1 MKLASVE
8 IENFRAIEKLT
19 LALDPRLTVLHGANA
34 HGKTSVLDAIAAGLG
49 AVLVLFPGATEKT
62 ERRLLDTDL
71 RVGASGDLF
80 VCLTTV
86 DGISWSTTITGGQPV
101 QRSVSQADTIAGGQ
115 SVQES
120 IDALRDKIDEIRSD
134 HNGKRPTDLPI
145 VAFYDTDRVIFD
157 RTERWPDIKKE
168 FTRYDAFEGALLSRT
183 NFQGL
188 FEWFYRKEN
197 EELREQRAQ
206 RDFGYRLADLSSVRH
221 AISSMLGDVSDP
233 HMEMDPPRFMV
244 SIGTGPD
251 SEKLALDQL
260 SGGYRAVLALAADL
274 AWRMAQGNPHL
285 DDPLES
291 EAIVLIDE
299 VDLHLHPKWQQRILN
314 DLVRTFPKAQFVVST
329 HSPQVLTTV
338 RPEHIVE
345 LDRGEDGRVVAGSPA
360 SATYG
365 AEAGDVLSS
374 VMGTNQRP
382 SGNEFTKALD
392 KYRRLVSSG
401 DGESSKARDIRK
413 QLERMSPYDP
423 ALDRADLEIRKRKL
437 FKKMAENE

>member
-34 HGKTSVLDAIAAGLG
+34 HGKTSVLGAIAAGLG
-49 AVLVLFPGATEKT
+49 AIPYLLSGVF
-62 ERRLLDTDL
+62 ERGFLDTDL
-71 RVGASGDLF
+71 RVGALDSSVVLN
-80 VCLTTV
+80 TV
-86 DGISWSTTITGGQPV
+86 DGISWSGTVTRGQPA
-101 QRSVSQADTIAGGQ
+101 RGYTS
-115 SVQES
+115 
-120 IDALRDKIDEIRSD
+120 ALKDKADEIFSD
-134 HNGKRPTDLPI
+134 CAEGRTVEFPI
-145 VAFYDTDRVIFD
+145 VAFYDTERVIFD
-157 RTERWPDIKKE
+157 RTKRWSDFKKE
-168 FTRYDAFEGALLSRT
+168 FTRYDAFEGALSSHT

-188 FEWFYRKEN
+188 FEWFYFKEN
-197 EELREQRAQ
+197 EELREQKAR
-206 RDFGYRLADLSSVRH
+206 RDFGYRLRDLSNVRH

-244 SIGTGPD
+244 SVGTGRN

-299 VDLHLHPKWQQRILN
+299 VDLHLHPSWQQRILD

-338 RPEHIVE
+338 GPEHIVE
-345 LDRGEDGRVVAGSPA
+345 LYRGEDGRVVAGSPA
-360 SATYG
+360 SATFG

-382 SGNEFTKALD
+382 SGNEFTKALER
-392 KYRRLVSSG
+392 YMRLIG
-401 DGESSKARDIRK
+401 NGEGESEEALALRNKLEDLSPRDH
-413 QLERMSPYDP
+413 
-423 ALDRADLEIRKRKL
+423 ALDRADVEIRRRALLERMGKST
-437 FKKMAENE
+437 

>member
-34 HGKTSVLDAIAAGLG
+34 HGKTSVLGAIAVGLG
-49 AVLVLFPGATEKT
+49 TMTVLFPGATERT
-62 ERRLLDTDL
+62 ERGFLDTDL
-71 RVGASGDLF
+71 RVGASGDVF
-80 VCLTTV
+80 VYLTTV
-86 DGISWSTTITGGQPV
+86 DDISWSATITKGQQT
-101 QRSVSQADTIAGGQ
+101 QRSISTMTTEGQ
-115 SVQES
+115 SEQES
-120 IDALRDKIDEIRSD
+120 YDALADKIDEIRSD
-134 HNGKRPTDLPI
+134 HNGERPTDLPI
-145 VAFYDTDRVIFD
+145 IAFYDTDRVIFD

-168 FTRYDAFEGALLSRT
+168 FTRYDAFDGALSSRT

-197 EELREQRAQ
+197 EELREQRER
-206 RDFGYRLADLSSVRH
+206 RDFGHQIRDLSSVRH
-221 AISSMLGDVSDP
+221 AISSMLDDVSDP
-233 HMEMDPPRFMV
+233 YMEMDPPRFMV
-244 SIGTGPD
+244 SIGTKPNG
-251 SEKLALDQL
+251 EKLALDQL
-260 SGGYRAVLALAADL
+260 SGGCRAVLALAADL

-285 DDPLES
+285 DNPLES

-299 VDLHLHPKWQQRILN
+299 VDLHLHPSWQQRILN
-314 DLVRTFPKAQFVVST
+314 DLSRTFPNAQFVVST

-345 LDRGEDGRVVAGSPA
+345 LYREEDGRVVAGSPA

-382 SGNEFTKALD
+382 RDNEFTDTLER
-392 KYRRLVSSG
+392 YMRLIG
-401 DGESSKARDIRK
+401 NGEGESEEALALRNKLEDLSPRDH
-413 QLERMSPYDP
+413 
-423 ALDRADLEIRKRKL
+423 ALDRADVEIRRRALLERMGKST
-437 FKKMAENE
+437 

>member
-49 AVLVLFPGATEKT
+49 AVPDLLSGVF
-62 ERRLLDTDL
+62 ERGFLDTDL
-71 RVGASGDLF
+71 RVGTSDGLF
-80 VCLTTV
+80 VVLNTT
-86 DGISWSTTITGGQPV
+86 DGISWSATVTRGQPA
-101 QRSVSQADTIAGGQ
+101 RGHAS
-115 SVQES
+115 
-120 IDALRDKIDEIRSD
+120 ALKDKVDEIQSD
-134 HNGKRPTDLPI
+134 HDGERPVEFPI
-145 VAFYDTDRVIFD
+145 VAFYDTERVIFD
-157 RTERWPDIKKE
+157 RTERWSDFKKE
-168 FTRYDAFEGALLSRT
+168 FTRYSAFEGALSSHP

-188 FEWFYRKEN
+188 FEWFYFKEN
-197 EELREQRAQ
+197 EELREQRAR
-206 RDFGYRLADLSSVRH
+206 RDFGYRLRDLSNVRH
-221 AISSMLGDVSDP
+221 AISSMLDDVSEP

-244 SIGTGPD
+244 SVATGRN

-299 VDLHLHPKWQQRILN
+299 VDLHLHPSWQQRILN
-314 DLVRTFPKAQFVVST
+314 DLARTFPNAQFVVST

-345 LDRGEDGRVVAGSPA
+345 LYRGEDGRVVAGSPA
-360 SATYG
+360 SATFG
-365 AEAGDVLSS
+365 AEAGDVLTT
-374 VMGTNQRP
+374 VMRVDERP
-382 SGNEFTKALD
+382 ENDFKIALD
-392 KYRRLVSSG
+392 RYRRLVSSG
-401 DGESSKARDIRK
+401 DGESPKARDMRK
-413 QLERMSPYDP
+413 QLEHMSPHDP

-437 FKKMAENE
+437 FKKMAESE

>member
-34 HGKTSVLDAIAAGLG
+34 HGKTSVLGAIAAGLG
-49 AVLVLFPGATEKT
+49 TMTVLFSGATERT
-62 ERRLLDTDL
+62 ERGFLDTDL
-71 RVGASGDLF
+71 RVGGSGDLF
-80 VCLTTV
+80 VDLTTV
-86 DGISWSTTITGGQPV
+86 DGISWSTRITGGQPV
-101 QRSVSQADTIAGGQ
+101 QRSISTMITGGQ

-134 HNGKRPTDLPI
+134 HNGERPTDLPI

-168 FTRYDAFEGALLSRT
+168 FTRYDAFEGALSSRT

-206 RDFGYRLADLSSVRH
+206 RDFGYRLADLSSVRR

-285 DDPLES
+285 DNPLES

-299 VDLHLHPKWQQRILN
+299 VDLHLHPTWQQRILN

-345 LDRGEDGRVVAGSPA
+345 LYREEDGRVVAGSPA
-360 SATYG
+360 SATFG

-382 SGNEFTKALD
+382 PGNEFTKALD
-392 KYRRLVSSG
+392 RYRRLVSSG
-401 DGESSKARDIRK
+401 DGESPKARDMRK
-413 QLERMSPYDP
+413 QLEHMSPHDP

-437 FKKMAENE
+437 FRKMAESE